1 MDAYNVVGFQQSN
14 KKYRSKAFATLSRAE
29 AFGEPG
35 RRSLEDDLM
44 EYSAV
49 RGVKAR
55 PSPCPL
61 RGAPQAPASL
71 SASTCARDPRVHV
84 TPSRASPS
92 RHSPD
97 VLGMLHRTPFLLNVY
112 GGLVQAL
119 RCCNVD
125 RPWPKS
131 SSGQP

>member
-29 AFGEPG
+29 AFGELG

-49 RGVKAR
+49 RGVKAP

-71 SASTCARDPRVHV
+71 SASTYARDPQPRLSV
-84 TPSRASPS
+84 TAQPRRAWHAAQNSFFAECVRRAGAGPA
-92 RHSPD
+92 
-97 VLGMLHRTPFLLNVY
+97 LL
-112 GGLVQAL
+112 
-119 RCCNVD
+119 
-125 RPWPKS
+125 
-131 SSGQP
+131 